1 MPLAPRVEYCATEFL
16 GEEITPNTLEEE
28 VDKKVS
34 LLYDF
39 CILRS
44 KSHRPRNDRREP
56 TVRQML
62 MECGSAIRMDNA
74 LHPVLRGDCTLNELL
89 KRKGYDVNA

>member
-1 MPLAPRVEYCATEFL
+1 MPITPRVEYCATEFL

-39 CILRS
+39 RILRR
-44 KSHRPRNDRREP
+44 KGHCTDPREP
-56 TVRQML
+56 MVRQML
-62 MECGSAIRMDNA
+62 TECGSSLHMDNA
-74 LHPVLRGDCTLNELL
+74 LHSVLRGQCTLNDLL
-89 KRKGYDVNA
+89 IRRGFDMNA

>member
-1 MPLAPRVEYCATEFL
+1 MPMLEYCTNEFL
-16 GEEITPNTLEEE
+16 GEDITPNTLEEE

-39 CILRS
+39 YILHQKNR
-44 KSHRPRNDRREP
+44 RNRNDPREP
-56 TVRQML
+56 MVRRML
-62 MECGSAIRMDNA
+62 TECGSVCNMNNA
-74 LHPVLRGDCTLNELL
+74 LHNVVRGDCTLNELL